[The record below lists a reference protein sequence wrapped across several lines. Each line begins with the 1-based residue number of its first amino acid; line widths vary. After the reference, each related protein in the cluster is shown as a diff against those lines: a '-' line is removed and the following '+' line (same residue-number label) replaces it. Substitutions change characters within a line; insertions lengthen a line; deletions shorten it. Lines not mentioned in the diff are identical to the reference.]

1 MSSIINALR
10 NALDSDPGNWTNR
23 LALIEAFLN
32 EGQQP
37 EAVAVLNEVEALPED
52 AGSLLAAARAYA
64 LVGSEEAGNLV
75 SAVLQVSPSHAQA
88 HMTMAFVAH
97 RAGNSALATESFAK
111 ARGLDPSIS
120 DAELDSIYGGAEAT
134 PEPVVA
140 QIIEEEDDAEVEE
153 AVVAAV
159 VPEPDIVPFSSAP
172 SAAVPEPSPT
182 VSAGPSEAPKIVPPV
197 KIEDP
202 EANAAAENLK
212 AYEHAQKLAVERA
225 RSRDKINS
233 LFITIVAHIG
243 VVILLGLVVM
253 AVPIAEPPK
262 IQAVAAPSAEET
274 MLEPDKVVK
283 VVPRSPAAAS
293 NAMPD
298 VLAAFNTSDVAVPT
312 MKLDSTQ
319 PPADFGMYMGP
330 PMSFGMSA
338 ATGGDAMIFG
348 MKVEGDK
355 LGVILDVSGSMAEY
369 LPLVIR
375 EVDRNFDNAPIVY
388 INNALVRPGGR
399 ESLVQPVIAEDV
411 VPSRDGRATPYWFL
425 WGDLPR
431 KAPQRSVD
439 RLINVFKTRPNT
451 FLAVGGHNR
460 FTAAMDH
467 LISQKIDALYVFSDF
482 EDFVDEEIA
491 TEYGQLLGRNKV
503 KTYVQPAEQ
512 KTEYLG
518 VVTNKIANRSKGRQ
532 MPSLV
537 AMLSK
542 LNGNEPSEDT
552 PPSLPMTPIAEGA
565 VNYATGRS
573 ERETAGVY
581 GFRPNSRWEKKQ
593 IAVLEQ
599 PNYDVVF
606 YGPEARAQIFMKT
619 SEGYIQY
626 PITFGYHS
634 WKKDPDPKALHE
646 YRWRK
651 FLRVREEPKLVDGE
665 ISWKM
670 VLEDEIEFDVT
681 LELESKGMR
690 ATYTAEPPPNGEN
703 DSAFVYF
710 NVPPVAKESKDTYY
724 GYDYPDG
731 LTLDQIRR
739 VVSVNN
745 AMFNLSS
752 AVKDRYESSWNTIG
766 FKSGQNER
774 TFGELVRQLP
784 SGIRDVKVWG
794 PSFGPRIFHAR
805 TTSNKVHLS
814 GRLHRADSELW
825 EGFQCRLVRPRET
838 RTRITKTE
846 SISIMIE

>member
-1 MSSIINALR
+1 MSAIINALR
-10 NALDSDPGNWTNR
+10 NALDSDPASWTNR

-32 EGQQP
+32 EGQP
-37 EAVAVLNEVEALPED
+37 NEAIGVLNEVEALPED
-52 AGSLLAAARAYA
+52 ADSLLIAAKAYA
-64 LVGSEEAGNLV
+64 LVGSEDAGNLV
-75 SAVLQVSPSHAQA
+75 DAVLQVDPNHAQA
-88 HMTMAFVAH
+88 HLTMAFIAH
-97 RAGNSALATESFAK
+97 RAGNPAVAGEHFAK
-111 ARGLDPSIS
+111 AKTLDPSAT
-120 DAELDSIYGGAEAT
+120 DPDLEAVYGSAPAEA
-134 PEPVVA
+134 EPMVA
-140 QIIEEEDDAEVEE
+140 QIIDEPLDGDAEEVMEAAIAEPVVES
-153 AVVAAV
+153 AAV
-159 VPEPDIVPFSSAP
+159 VPVQ
-172 SAAVPEPSPT
+172 
-182 VSAGPSEAPKIVPPV
+182 APKLVPPV
-197 KIEDP
+197 RSEDP
-202 EANAAAENLK
+202 EAHAAVEHLK
-212 AYEHAQKLAVERA
+212 AYEEAQKLAVERA
-225 RSRDKINS
+225 RRRDKINS
-233 LFITIVAHIG
+233 LFITLVMHIG
-243 VVILLGLVVM
+243 VVVLLGLVVM

-262 IQAVAAPSAEET
+262 IQAVTAPSAEET

-283 VVPRSPAAAS
+283 HVPRSPTSAS

-330 PMSFGMSA
+330 PMSFGMSGA
-338 ATGGDAMIFG
+338 SGGEAMIFG

-388 INNALVRPGGR
+388 INNALVRPGGS
-399 ESLVQPVIAEDV
+399 ESIVQPVVEEDV

-439 RLINVFKTRPNT
+439 RLINIFKTRPNT

-467 LISQKIDALYVFSDF
+467 LMSQKIDALYVFSDF

-491 TEYGQLLGRNKV
+491 EEYGQKLGRNKV

-518 VVTNKIANRSKGRQ
+518 IVTNKIANRSKGRQ

-542 LNGNEPSEDT
+542 LNGNDPSDDT

-565 VNYATGRS
+565 VNYGTGRA

-581 GFRPNSRWEKKQ
+581 AFRPNSRWEKKQ

-651 FLRVREEPKLVDGE
+651 FLRVREEPKLVNGE

-670 VLEDEIEFDVT
+670 VLEDEINFDVT

-690 ATYTAEPPPNGEN
+690 ATYIAEPPPNGEN

-710 NVPPVAKESKDTYY
+710 NVPPIAKESKDMYY

-752 AVKDRYESSWNTIG
+752 SVKDRYENSWNQIG

-794 PSFGPRIFHAR
+794 PSFGPRVFHAR

-814 GRLHRADSELW
+814 GRLHRADAELW
-825 EGFQCRLVRPRET
+825 EGFQCRLVRPRDT